1 MIIFAL
7 ASPLRIWCAHT
18 RKIKYMLRLLLLPS
32 LFFLYGFTALTS
44 IETIS
49 SANGNGVPE
58 ISITPSGDAIGI
70 WSKTIELQ
78 VEAAFFD
85 AATALWSS
93 PLVLGSGTSPQVGT
107 DQNGN
112 AIAIWVDAPL
122 STSSNQVSVAHFDK
136 TTRVWSA
143 PLQLSGAGVN
153 SIPQIAVNANG
164 FAIAVWVQGFPFAV
178 VSSSFDATTRVW
190 SAPVQLSAVSTT
202 TTTFNTSAN
211 SASLPQISLDS
222 FNRGIAIWQN
232 FSTGGIETIRLSIP

>member
-1 MIIFAL
+1 MF
-7 ASPLRIWCAHT
+7 
-18 RKIKYMLRLLLLPS
+18 RLLLLPS
-32 LFFLYGFTALTS
+32 LFFLYGFTALTP

-49 SANGNGVPE
+49 SANGNGAPE
-58 ISITPSGDAIGI
+58 ISITPSGDAVGI
-70 WSKTIELQ
+70 WSKTIALQ
-78 VEAAFFD
+78 IEAAFFD
-85 AATALWSS
+85 VATALWSA
-93 PLVLGSGTSPQVGT
+93 PRVLGSGTSPQVGT

-122 STSSNQVSVAHFDK
+122 STSPNQILVAHFDK
-136 TTRVWSA
+136 ATRTWSA

-178 VSSSFDATTRVW
+178 VSSSFDATTRIW

-202 TTTFNTSAN
+202 TTTFDASAN

-232 FSTGGIETIRLSIP
+232 FSTGRIETIRLSIP